1 MRALVVTTVMLVV
14 ALGLESHARAQMPDL
29 QGGAQLHYELEGL
42 HAVDHADA
50 MTYPAARDFVMTSA
64 RLHGFIGGRWIGFHM
79 GLDLGA
85 GGSIH
90 DGGFAYDVSLF
101 PFGVA
106 FRFFDTSFFTL
117 GAGIGAAGATGT
129 LDDAVTF
136 PLEARLEVGRGIRLL
151 GRARATYVD
160 AAKNR
165 EGGAPF
171 ADELEAML
179 GLRIGNAYDEYG
191 FPTGNG
197 YFVGATVKEQLG
209 TRFVGLMLGYSID
222 MATHRKPRTY
232 DGGRGCPEC
241 D

>member
-1 MRALVVTTVMLVV
+1 MRALLVITVMLVV
-14 ALGLESHARAQMPDL
+14 TLGLESRAHAQMPDL

-50 MTYPAARDFVMTSA
+50 MTYPEARDFVMATA
-64 RLHGFIGGRWIGFHM
+64 RLHGFLGSKTFGFHM

-85 GGSIH
+85 GGTIH
-90 DGGFAYDVSLF
+90 DGGFAYDVSVF

-106 FRFFDTSFFTL
+106 FRFFETSFLTL

-136 PLEARLEVGRGIRLL
+136 PLEARLEVGRGLRLL
-151 GRARATYVD
+151 GRARATFVD
-160 AAKNR
+160 AARHR

-171 ADELEAML
+171 TDELEGML
-179 GLRIGNAYDEYG
+179 GLRIGSGYDEYG

-197 YFVGATVKEQLG
+197 YFVGATFKEQLG
-209 TRFVGLMLGYSID
+209 TRFLGLMIGYSID
-222 MATHRKPRTY
+222 MGTRRKPRAY
-232 DGGRGCPEC
+232 RRQDGCRYC